1 MATFKDDFL
10 REDDYETALAILCSY
25 DYAANASE
33 AVERLLQMKKIITKA
48 PCATHSHSGKR

>member
-10 REDDYETALAILCSY
+10 REDDFETVLAIFFSY

-33 AVERLLQMKKIITKA
+33 TVERLLQMKKIITMA
-48 PCATHSHSGKR
+48 PCATHSHSRKH